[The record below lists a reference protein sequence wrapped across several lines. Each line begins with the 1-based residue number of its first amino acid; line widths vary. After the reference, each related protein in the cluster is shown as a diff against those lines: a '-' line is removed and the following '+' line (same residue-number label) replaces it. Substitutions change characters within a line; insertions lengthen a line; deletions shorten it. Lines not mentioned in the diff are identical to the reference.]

1 MIPHKLVMK
10 GFGSYLKETVI
21 DFDSVDSIFLIDGCT
36 GTGKSMILDA
46 MTYALYGESSG
57 DRTDVS
63 GDRTPLMSKCLRGGD
78 RRMTVEFTFETA
90 GRMYRFC
97 REEWYTKPRKN
108 SESGGT
114 PQMRACVYDI
124 TNGEEQIN
132 AKDTYTEVNSIAADI
147 LHMSCDQFCQIVVLP
162 QGKIEKLLTGN
173 SKEKGDLFRDLFGT
187 EKIKRITDSLNKRSL
202 EAAGAVR
209 LKQSEL
215 EKYYK
220 PDFESMEALRGE
232 LDSLEK
238 EHSEDMKVIAEQE
251 AALKRISDRYEECVA
266 LAGRFGE
273 LDRQNGELIRLK
285 GLGDE
290 FAHKKAELELIEA
303 QIRSVSEY
311 NAYKTAEK
319 MLKFR
324 TEERVRT
331 AGLRAAADRG
341 CAAAR
346 AELEEHMLGEAKAKA
361 AEKRL
366 DELMSQTELYGKI
379 SAAEKEYKAAG
390 AAAQLSK
397 KTAEEAAA
405 RRKELD
411 SRVSASEERAEKLRR
426 ENENIPEQLIA
437 LNDRKA
443 LLEKGRELSAEIA
456 GKKAV
461 QEKMLAGYEEK
472 CRKCDEA
479 DGIMKRLGEEYD
491 AAFEAHIGGLAAEL
505 ARGLKEGE
513 KCPVCGSVHHPEPFG
528 ALNEAV
534 ISAEEVKKK
543 KLILERSAEKL
554 SGMKQDR
561 DGSKHDLDRLTC
573 ELSEK
578 NAKLKECGY
587 SAEELA
593 RVSAEIG
600 ELKKRSAELSGLDS
614 VISRLRS
621 ELRAASD
628 AERAA
633 AEKYSD
639 DKLRLANAARE
650 LDILK
655 QSRAEGIDSIESLNM
670 EIARCRE
677 IFTKYGSVL
686 EMRRAAFSEAENRAV
701 SAKAQL
707 EAAERELSKS
717 EEERSEALHLLE
729 KKLIENGITQKAEQF
744 VPDEVGIKSVDALR
758 KLCSD
763 YDAQLRNTAAAVSEL
778 SAELEGKERPD
789 IEGLRAEKDALGDR
803 ISAAKEISIRRE
815 ERIKGLRKN
824 SGEYD
829 RAFGECEKDRK
840 AAAEMEEFANML
852 GGKNGKQMSFERY
865 VLGVM
870 LDIVLARANVMLEGV
885 LDSNYRLY
893 KQSEGSGNT
902 SYGLDINVINYSI
915 DAAGADYS
923 VRMLSGGEKFVMS
936 VILGLAIAETVQS
949 RTGGI
954 EVNSLFIDEGFGTL
968 DSEALEEILQVLQ
981 SCGAGKKIGIISHVE
996 SLEMIPTGFEITKN
1010 PMEGSVVRV
1019 RTL

>member
-36 GTGKSMILDA
+36 GAGKSMILDA
-46 MTYALYGESSG
+46 ITYALYGESAG
-57 DRTDVS
+57 DRTAVS
-63 GDRTPLMSKCLRGGD
+63 GDRTPLMSKCLRGEE
-78 RRMTVEFTFETA
+78 RRMTVDFTFETA
-90 GRMYRFC
+90 GRMYRFH

-108 SESGGT
+108 SDSIGT
-114 PQMRACVYDI
+114 PQSKACVFDI
-124 TNGEEQIN
+124 TNGEKQIN
-132 AKDTYTEVNSIAADI
+132 SKDTYTEVNSIAEDI
-147 LHMSCDQFCQIVVLP
+147 LHMTCDQFCQIVVLP

-187 EKIKRITDSLNKRSL
+187 EKIKRITDTLNKRSS
-202 EAAGAVR
+202 EAAAAVKLR
-209 LKQSEL
+209 QSEL

-220 PDFESMEALRGE
+220 PDFESMEALRSE
-232 LDSLEK
+232 LDRLEK
-238 EHSEDMKVIAEQE
+238 EHSEDMKTIAEQE
-251 AALKRISDRYEECVA
+251 AALKKISHKYEEWVG
-266 LAGRFGE
+266 LAERFKE
-273 LDRQNGELIRLK
+273 LDRQNSELIRLRS
-285 GLGDE
+285 LGDE

-311 NAYKTAEK
+311 NAYKMAEEK
-319 MLKFR
+319 LKFR
-324 TEERVRT
+324 TEERAR
-331 AGLRAAADRG
+331 AHKLRADTDKGYAT
-341 CAAAR
+341 AR
-346 AELEEHMLGEAKAKA
+346 AALEEHMLGEAEAKS

-366 DELMSQTELYGKI
+366 DELTAQTELYGKI
-379 SAAEKEYKAAG
+379 SAAEKEYKAA
-390 AAAQLSK
+390 AAAAELSK
-397 KTAEEAAA
+397 KSAEEASA

-411 SRVSASEERAEKLRR
+411 SRVSSSEEKAEKMRR

-437 LNDRKA
+437 LNDRRA
-443 LLEKGRELSAEIA
+443 VLEKGRELSAEIA
-456 GKKAV
+456 EKKAV
-461 QEKMLAGYEEK
+461 QEKMLAEYSEK

-479 DGIMKRLGEEYD
+479 DSIMKKLGQEYD
-491 AAFEAHIGGLAAEL
+491 AAFEAHVGGLAAEL

-513 KCPVCGSVHHPEPFG
+513 KCPVCGSVHHPEPFS
-528 ALNEAV
+528 ALNGAV
-534 ISAEEVKKK
+534 VSAEELKKK
-543 KLILERSAEKL
+543 KAILEKSAEKL

-561 DGSKHDLDRLTC
+561 DGLKRDLDRLAE

-578 NAKLKECGY
+578 NAALKECSY
-587 SAEELA
+587 SVEELT
-593 RVSAEIG
+593 RVSADIV

-614 VISRLRS
+614 VLSRLRS
-621 ELRAASD
+621 ELRVVSD

-633 AEKYSD
+633 AEKFSD
-639 DKLRLANAARE
+639 DKLRLANAGKE
-650 LDILK
+650 LVILK
-655 QSRAEGIDSIESLNM
+655 QSRADGIESIEGLNM
-670 EIARCRE
+670 EISRCRE
-677 IFTKYGSVL
+677 IFTRYASVL
-686 EMRRAAFSEAENRAV
+686 EMLKGAFSEAENKAI

-707 EAAERELSKS
+707 EAAEKELLKS
-717 EEERSEALHLLE
+717 QEERTAALDALE

-744 VPDEVGIKSVDALR
+744 VPDEVGIKSVDSFR

-763 YDAQLRNTAAAVSEL
+763 YDAQVRNTAAAVRSL

-789 IEGLRAEKDALGDR
+789 IEGLRAEKDALSDR
-803 ISAAKEISIRRE
+803 VGAAKEVAIRRE

-824 SGEYD
+824 SEEYD
-829 RAFGECEKDRK
+829 RAFGECEQERML
-840 AAAEMEEFANML
+840 AAEMEEFANML

-968 DSEALEEILQVLQ
+968 DNEALEQILQVLQ
-981 SCGAGKKIGIISHVE
+981 SCTAGKKIGIISHVE
-996 SLEMIPTGFEITKN
+996 SLEIISTGFEVTKN
-1010 PMEGSVVRV
+1010 PVEGSVVRV
-1019 RTL
+1019 RTG